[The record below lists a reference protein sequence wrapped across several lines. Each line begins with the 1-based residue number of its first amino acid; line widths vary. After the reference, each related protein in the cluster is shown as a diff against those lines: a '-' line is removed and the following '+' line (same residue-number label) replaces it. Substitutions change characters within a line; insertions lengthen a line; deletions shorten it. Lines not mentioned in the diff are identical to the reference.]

1 MAKVRAAAVQ
11 TGSRLFDLE
20 ATFGIFKTKLDEAK
34 NAGAD
39 LVVFPE
45 AFFGGYPK
53 GADFSARIGMRLPE
67 GRDLYAKYFA
77 TALSRDSDEMTA
89 MLGLVKEAAV
99 NVVVGLIER
108 DGGTLYCATAT
119 IGRAGEILGWRRKLM
134 PTAMERLIWGFGDGS
149 TMQIADTDSGRIS
162 TAICWENYMPLL
174 RAYLYSQGPE
184 IHCAPTV
191 DDRDVWLPSMQMIAL
206 EGRCFVVS
214 ACQFMTRADVRDEM
228 FEPIQGNDPGT
239 ILIRGG
245 SCIVSP
251 LGEVLAGPVYDKEET
266 IYAELDLTDVQRGKF
281 DFDVAGHYARPDIF
295 NLAVNTAPQESVS
308 SAPARKG
315 RQESPACDE

>member
-1 MAKVRAAAVQ
+1 MTKICAAAVQ
-11 TGSRLFDLE
+11 AGSRMFDLD
-20 ATFGIFKTKLDEAK
+20 ATIEIFETKLDEAK

-53 GADFSARIGMRLPE
+53 GADFSARVGMRLPQ
-67 GRDLYAKYFA
+67 GRDLFARYFS
-77 TALSRDSDEMTA
+77 TAMARDSDEIK
-89 MLGLVKEAAV
+89 LILNLVKETAV

-108 DGGTLYCATAT
+108 DGGTLYCSVATVDRT
-119 IGRAGEILGWRRKLM
+119 GKILSWRRKLM

-149 TMQIADTDSGRIS
+149 TMQIANTDIGRVS

-174 RAYLYSQGPE
+174 RAYLYSQDPQ

-206 EGRCFVVS
+206 EGRCFVIS
-214 ACQFMTRADVRDEM
+214 ACQFMTRADVKDEM
-228 FEPIQGNDPGT
+228 FSPIQGNDPAT

-251 LGEVLAGPVYDKEET
+251 MGEVLAGPVYAKEET
-266 IYAELDLTDVQRGKF
+266 IYAELDLTDIQRGKF
-281 DFDVAGHYARPDIF
+281 DFDVAGHYSRPDVF
-295 NLAVNTAPQESVS
+295 KLSVNTS
-308 SAPARKG
+308 
-315 RQESPACDE
+315 RQEFVIPQSESHEK

>member
-1 MAKVRAAAVQ
+1 MTKVCAAAVQ
-11 TGSRLFDLE
+11 AGSRMFDLD
-20 ATFGIFKTKLDEAK
+20 ATVEIFASKLDQAK

-53 GADFSARIGMRLPE
+53 GADFSARVGMRLPE
-67 GRDLYAKYFA
+67 GRDLFARYFS
-77 TALSRDSDEMTA
+77 TALARDSDEIK
-89 MLGLVKEAAV
+89 LILKLVKEAAV
-99 NVVVGLIER
+99 NVVVGVIER
-108 DGGTLYCATAT
+108 DGGTLYCAAAT
-119 IGRAGEILGWRRKLM
+119 VNRAGEIVSWRRKLM

-149 TMQIADTDSGRIS
+149 TMQVANTDIGRVS

-174 RAYLYSQGPE
+174 RAYLYSQYPQ

-214 ACQFMTRADVRDEM
+214 ACQFMTRADVEDEM
-228 FEPIQGNDPGT
+228 FAPIQGDDPST

-251 LGEVLAGPVYDKEET
+251 MGEVLAGPVYSKEET
-266 IYAELDLTDVQRGKF
+266 IYAELDLTDIQRGKF
-281 DFDVAGHYARPDIF
+281 DFDVAGHYARPDVF
-295 NLAVNTAPQESVS
+295 SLSVDTSPQELIIPQSEQ
-308 SAPARKG
+308 KK
-315 RQESPACDE
+315 E

>member
-1 MAKVRAAAVQ
+1 MTKVCAAAVQ
-11 TGSRLFDLE
+11 AGSRMFDLD
-20 ATFGIFKTKLDEAK
+20 ATVEIFASKLDQAK

-53 GADFSARIGMRLPE
+53 GADFSARVGMRLPE
-67 GRDLYAKYFA
+67 GRDLFARYFS
-77 TALSRDSDEMTA
+77 TALVRDSNEIK
-89 MLGLVKEAAV
+89 LILKLVKEAAV
-99 NVVVGLIER
+99 NVVVGVIER
-108 DGGTLYCATAT
+108 DGGTLYCSAAT
-119 IGRAGEILGWRRKLM
+119 INRAGEILSWRRKLM

-149 TMQIADTDSGRIS
+149 TMQVANTDIGRVS

-174 RAYLYSQGPE
+174 RAYLYSQYPQ

-214 ACQFMTRADVRDEM
+214 ACQFMTRADVEDEM
-228 FEPIQGNDPGT
+228 FAPIQGDDPST

-251 LGEVLAGPVYDKEET
+251 MGEVLAGPVYAKEET
-266 IYAELDLTDVQRGKF
+266 IYAELDLTDIQRGKF
-281 DFDVAGHYARPDIF
+281 DFDVAGHYARPDVF
-295 NLAVNTAPQESVS
+295 SLSVDTSPQEFVMPQSE
-308 SAPARKG
+308 PKK
-315 RQESPACDE
+315 E

>member
-1 MAKVRAAAVQ
+1 MTRIRAAAVQ
-11 TGSRLFDLE
+11 ISSALFDHDATLVRFVAQLE
-20 ATFGIFKTKLDEAK
+20 AATAG
-34 NAGAD
+34 GAD

-53 GADFSARIGMRLPE
+53 GADFSARVGMRLPE
-67 GRDLYAKYFA
+67 GRDLFA
-77 TALSRDSDEMTA
+77 RYCAGALERHSPSMQAIGEIVRTAS
-89 MLGLVKEAAV
+89 V

-108 DGGTLYCATAT
+108 EGGTLYCSSATFDR
-119 IGRAGEILGWRRKLM
+119 GGKVVGWRRKLM

-149 TMQIADTDSGRIS
+149 TMQVAQTDVGRVS

-174 RAYLYSQGPE
+174 RAHLYAQGTQ

-191 DDRDVWLPSMQMIAL
+191 DDRDVWLSTMRMIAL
-206 EGRCFVVS
+206 EGRCFVIS
-214 ACQFMTRADVRDEM
+214 ACQFMTRADAPRD
-228 FEPIQGNDPGT
+228 FAPLQGDDPDT

-251 LGEVLAGPVYDKEET
+251 LGEVLAGPQFDCAD
-266 IYAELDLTDVQRGKF
+266 ILYADLDLEEIARGKF

-295 NLAVNTAPQESVS
+295 RLQVNTAEQVSVMS
-308 SAPARKG
+308 QSG
-315 RQESPACDE
+315 GLCDDTPGD

>member
-1 MAKVRAAAVQ
+1 MERERHMTKVCAAAVQ
-11 TGSRLFDLE
+11 VGSRMFDLD
-20 ATFGIFKTKLDEAK
+20 ATIEIFASKLDQAK

-53 GADFSARIGMRLPE
+53 GVDFSARVGMRLPE
-67 GRDLYAKYFA
+67 GRDLFARYFC
-77 TALSRDSDEMTA
+77 TALARDSSEVR
-89 MLGLVKEAAV
+89 LILKLVQEAAV

-108 DGGTLYCATAT
+108 DGGTLYCSVATVNRT
-119 IGRAGEILGWRRKLM
+119 GEILSWRRKLM

-149 TMQIADTDSGRIS
+149 TMQVADTDAGRVS

-174 RAYLYSQGPE
+174 RAYLYSQDPQ

-214 ACQFMTRADVRDEM
+214 ACQFMTRADVEDPM
-228 FEPIQGNDPGT
+228 FSPIQGDDPGT

-251 LGEVLAGPVYDKEET
+251 MGEVLAGPIYSKEET
-266 IYAELDLTDVQRGKF
+266 LYAELDLTDIQRGKF
-281 DFDVAGHYARPDIF
+281 DFDVAGHYARPDVF
-295 NLAVNTAPQESVS
+295 SLTVNTAPQESVTPRS
-308 SAPARKG
+308 
-315 RQESPACDE
+315 DE